1 MSIKANG
8 LTKFYGT
15 QKAVD
20 DLSFT
25 IDTGEIVGFIGP
37 NGAGKST
44 TMKMLTGYLPPSSG
58 NGEINGLSLEDHSLE
73 IRKHIG
79 YLPEHNPLY
88 TDMYIKEYLGYVAG
102 IYKLGSKKK
111 ERIEEIIAMTG
122 LKKEEHKRIAMLSK
136 GYRQRVGIAQALIHD
151 PDVLILDEPTSGLD
165 PNQIVEI
172 RELISTVGRSKTVM
186 LSTHIM
192 QEVEAICDRILIIK
206 NGKLVADD
214 SVANIHKHGSSLQV
228 VTVEF
233 NKEVT
238 EAELEDVEGISK
250 VVHAKGNT
258 WIAEGDGSTDIRE
271 KLFAFAVESQLSVLS
286 MQQKEK
292 NLEEIFQELT
302 K

>member
-88 TDMYIKEYLGYVAG
+88 TDMYVKEYLGYVAG

-258 WIAEGDGSTDIRE
+258 WIAKGDGSTDIRE

>member
-58 NGEINGLSLEDHSLE
+58 NGKINGLSLEDHSLE

-88 TDMYIKEYLGYVAG
+88 TDMYVKEYLGYVAG

-111 ERIEEIIAMTG
+111 ERIEETIAMTG